1 MYCYLISLYATSQK
15 KYLVWLFQRKKLSCY
30 TNTAKSIQPKGHLY
44 RILLI
49 IYTYRNSKTAKNKRA
64 RDPAYRQENKKA
76 ASAVGWQLWC

>member
-44 RILLI
+44 VILSI

-64 RDPAYRQENKKA
+64 RDPAYRQNKKA
-76 ASAVGWQLWC
+76 ASAVGWQLG